1 MCRPSWRRRSYR
13 FEEAVVLSRKALEI
27 DPNDVRTL
35 SALGVQLLRTGDEAE
50 ARQVLEKSFAID
62 KFDKTTFNLLT
73 MLDSLDKFDTITDGN
88 IVFKSHPSETAVM
101 REYVAPLAQQALA
114 TFSEKYKFTPKGP
127 ILIEMFPK
135 HDDFAVRTV
144 GLPGMIGALGACF
157 GRVVTLDSPKARP
170 PGDFN
175 WAPTLWHELAHVMT
189 LQLSK
194 QRVPRWLTEGIST
207 YEEKLGSPAWGREG
221 ELSFAA
227 AYGLDEHM
235 TVRELNAAFQDPEK
249 ISLAYYEASILT
261 EHIVGKYGMDA
272 LRKLLVTYG
281 EGLEGEAALKA
292 GLGVDIDTLQAD
304 FDKLLAAKY
313 GSVVRAL
320 KPPKE
325 LEPGKGDPEAI
336 ASAFPD
342 SFQAQVA
349 LGEFLRKTGRIDEA
363 FKVLERAAEMVP
375 MATGPRSPRAM
386 MAQMALE
393 RKDSARAISELEK
406 LLRAREHRSDVGAT
420 ARAGAGGHEGAGSEA
435 DIGLRAHRAARS
447 VRRGE
452 PFEARS
458 PEDAGGRCAHGRP
471 RVPRRDCR
479 RVARSGVRA
488 FRPCG
493 KLSGRGR
500 QSAGASRGSRRDRSG
515 ARVSARAGAAVEG
528 GRPMIRLRA
537 FAALLILAAVMS
549 PRAAAAEERYALIVS
564 GVSGTEKFAASQKEW
579 VSSLQSTLQQ
589 RLGFAADRVTVL
601 SESGSGTAIAN
612 RENVTRTL
620 ASFKSRLTADDT
632 LLIVLIGHGT
642 FDGTAAKFNL
652 VGPDM
657 DSREWKAS
665 LDGNPARLVF
675 VNTTS
680 SSFQFVPALSGKN
693 RIVIAATDSAAQKY
707 ATLFPQYF
715 IEALG
720 RGREGRQR
728 QERPTVRVGSVR
740 VREPGCEAGVRK
752 AGNARHRAIGHR
764 RQRRRRRQRGRGSDR
779 NGRRAC
785 QDDVSRS
792 ASCVELWQHG
802 ARRAG
807 KAAHHSRS
815 RDRTAEGEERRDA
828 GGPVRRRIRA
838 ARHRARQDLGTD
850 PND

>member
-1 MCRPSWRRRSYR
+1 MLALSGAVAYVEDRHQDLQQDAAAALKINPRFSDAYRVPAELAAGSYR

-73 MLDSLDKFDTITDGN
+73 MLDSLDKFDTHTDGN

-175 WAPTLWHELAHVMT
+175 WAPTLWHELAHVIT

-349 LGEFLRKTGRIDEA
+349 LGEFLRKAGRIDEA

-375 MATGPRSPRAM
+375 MATGPRSPHAM

-406 LLRAREHRSDVGAT
+406 LLQHENTDLTSVRLLARELEAT
-420 ARAGAGGHEGAGSEA
+420 KAPAAKLIAAYERIAQLDPFDAPNHSKLGHLKMQAGDARTAVREFRAAIAAGSLDPA
-435 DIGLRAHRAARS
+435 SAHS
-447 VRRGE
+447 
-452 PFEARS
+452 
-458 PEDAGGRCAHGRP
+458 D
-471 RVPRRDCR
+471 
-479 RVARSGVRA
+479 
-488 FRPCG
+488 
-493 KLSGRGR
+493 
-500 QSAGASRGSRRDRSG
+500 
-515 ARVSARAGAAVEG
+515 
-528 GRPMIRLRA
+528 
-537 FAALLILAAVMS
+537 LA
-549 PRAAAAEERYALIVS
+549 
-564 GVSGTEKFAASQKEW
+564 
-579 VSSLQSTLQQ
+579 
-589 RLGFAADRVTVL
+589 
-601 SESGSGTAIAN
+601 ESY
-612 RENVTRTL
+612 L
-620 ASFKSRLTADDT
+620 
-632 LLIVLIGHGT
+632 
-642 FDGTAAKFNL
+642 
-652 VGPDM
+652 
-657 DSREWKAS
+657 
-665 LDGNPARLVF
+665 
-675 VNTTS
+675 
-680 SSFQFVPALSGKN
+680 
-693 RIVIAATDSAAQKY
+693 
-707 ATLFPQYF
+707 
-715 IEALG
+715 ALG
-720 RGREGRQR
+720 DKVQ
-728 QERPTVRVGSVR
+728 
-740 VREPGCEAGVRK
+740 
-752 AGNARHRAIGHR
+752 
-764 RQRRRRRQRGRGSDR
+764 
-779 NGRRAC
+779 
-785 QDDVSRS
+785 
-792 ASCVELWQHG
+792 
-802 ARRAG
+802 ARRAAL
-807 KAAHHSRS
+807 AAIEV
-815 RDRTAEGEERRDA
+815 APGY
-828 GGPVRRRIRA
+828 PRA
-838 ARHRARQDLGTD
+838 QELLLKVVGQ
-850 PND
+850 